1 MLIYHR
7 KKNQLHRLLKAFR
20 HFSGYVSVQHKHRVL
35 FQRGYGFTDDTEQT
49 LHTSSTTY
57 RIGSL
62 TKSFTAVAILLL
74 QAQGRLHIH
83 DPIARYLPDY
93 PNGDRITLHQLLS
106 MSSGIPNYLNDLL
119 FSRYNIKSG
128 TYQPSAS
135 KDQLFSPQD
144 LVACFQDKP
153 LAFSPGSAYAY
164 SNSNYVLLGHIL
176 EVVSGYSYG
185 DFLQKHIFA
194 PLGMTQSHYYPG
206 PSNPTS
212 STGYD
217 AIVPV
222 PTPVFSF
229 HNSLLFAAGG
239 ITSSVRDLRLWLQA
253 LHDNSLLP
261 ASLSQQLFTPVTSM
275 NGASYA
281 YAYGWIVDQTTAAPI
296 AEHTG
301 TAPGYNSYMYNDA
314 SSRISFIICSNSWG
328 EATMFSE
335 MYQRILDILST

>member
-1 MLIYHR
+1 MLTYRR
-7 KKNQLHRLLKAFR
+7 KKHQLHRQLKAFR
-20 HFSGYVSVQHKHRVL
+20 QFSGYVSVQHKHRVL
-35 FQRGYGFTDDTEQT
+35 FQQGYGFADETEQT
-49 LHTSSTTY
+49 IHTSSTTY

-74 QAQGRLHIH
+74 QAQGRLRVH
-83 DPIARYLPDY
+83 DPVARYLPDY

-119 FSRYNIKSG
+119 FSRYNTKSG
-128 TYQPSAS
+128 TYQPGLS
-135 KDQLFSPQD
+135 KDQLFSPRD
-144 LVACFQDKP
+144 LMACFQDKP

-164 SNSNYVLLGHIL
+164 SNSNYVLLGYIL
-176 EVVSGYSYG
+176 EVVSGDSYS

-194 PLGMTQSHYYPG
+194 PLGMTQSQYCPG

-217 AIVPV
+217 TIVPV
-222 PTPVFSF
+222 PLPVFSF

-261 ASLSQQLFTPVTSM
+261 ASLTQRLFTPATNI
-275 NGASYA
+275 NGSSYG
-281 YAYGWIVDQTTAAPI
+281 YAYGWIVDQTAAAPI

-301 TAPGYNSYMYNDA
+301 TTPGYSSYMYVDA
-314 SSRISFIICSNSWG
+314 VSRTSVIICSNSWG
-328 EATMFSE
+328 EGTMFSE
-335 MYQRILDILST
+335 MYQCILDILST

>member
-1 MLIYHR
+1 MLTYRR
-7 KKNQLHRLLKAFR
+7 KKNQLHRQLKAFR
-20 HFSGYVSVQHKHRVL
+20 QFSGYVSVQHKHRVL
-35 FQRGYGFTDDTEQT
+35 FQKGYGLAHDKEQT
-49 LHTSSTTY
+49 IHTPSTTY

-62 TKSFTAVAILLL
+62 TKSFTAMAILLL
-74 QAQGRLHIH
+74 HAQGRLHVH
-83 DPIARYLPDY
+83 DPIAYYLPDY

-128 TYQPSAS
+128 AYQPSTS

-144 LVACFQDKP
+144 LIACFQDKP
-153 LAFSPGSAYAY
+153 LAFAPGSAYAY
-164 SNSNYVLLGHIL
+164 SNSNYVLLGHIV
-176 EVVSGYSYG
+176 EVVSGQSYS

-194 PLGMTQSHYYPG
+194 PLDMTQSQYRPG

-217 AIVPV
+217 TIVPV
-222 PTPVFSF
+222 PIPVFSF

-253 LHDNSLLP
+253 LHNNALLP
-261 ASLSQQLFTPVTSM
+261 ASLTQRLFSPATNM
-275 NGASYA
+275 NGSFYA
-281 YAYGWIVDQTTAAPI
+281 YAYGWIVDQTAAAPI

-301 TAPGYNSYMYNDA
+301 TAPGYSSYMYNDA
-314 SSRISFIICSNSWG
+314 ASRVSAIICSNSWG
-328 EATMFSE
+328 ENTMFSK
-335 MYQRILDILST
+335 MYQRILDILRT

>member
-1 MLIYHR
+1 MLTYRR
-7 KKNQLHRLLKAFR
+7 KKNQLHRQLKAFR
-20 HFSGYVSVQHKHRVL
+20 HFSGYVSVQHKHRIL
-35 FQRGYGFTDDTEQT
+35 FQRGYGFADETEQT

-62 TKSFTAVAILLL
+62 TKSFTAAAILLL
-74 QAQGRLHIH
+74 QTQGRLHVH
-83 DPIARYLPDY
+83 DPVAHYLPDY

-128 TYQPSAS
+128 AYQPSTS

-144 LVACFQDKP
+144 LIACFQDKP
-153 LAFSPGSAYAY
+153 LVFFPGSAYAY
-164 SNSNYVLLGHIL
+164 SNSNYVLLGHVV
-176 EVVSGYSYG
+176 EVVSGHSYS

-194 PLGMTQSHYYPG
+194 PLGMTQSQYCPG

-212 STGYD
+212 SKGYD

-253 LHDNSLLP
+253 LHNNSLLP
-261 ASLSQQLFTPVTSM
+261 ASLTQRLFTPATNMYGS
-275 NGASYA
+275 SYA
-281 YAYGWIVDQTTAAPI
+281 YAYGWIVDQTAAAPI
-296 AEHTG
+296 VEHTG
-301 TAPGYNSYMYNDA
+301 TGPGYSSYMYVDA
-314 SSRISFIICSNSWG
+314 ASRTSVIICSNSWG
-328 EATMFSE
+328 ESTMFSE
-335 MYQRILDILST
+335 MYQRILNILST